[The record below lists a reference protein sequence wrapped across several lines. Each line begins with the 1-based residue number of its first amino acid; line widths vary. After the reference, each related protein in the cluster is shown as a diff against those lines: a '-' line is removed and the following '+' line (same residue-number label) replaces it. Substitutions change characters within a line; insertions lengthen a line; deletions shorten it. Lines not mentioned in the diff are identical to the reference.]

1 MTCAMVRRWSV
12 VLMMAM
18 AIVCAV
24 PCRGADAPPAPESI
38 RAAAQSCADAM
49 LKGDF
54 EAFANF
60 THPRLIEMF
69 GGRQKFIATIKKGNE
84 DMKAQKAAIT
94 SFTVRAP
101 DGTTKGG
108 ADLFAVVPTTLAMT
122 IRDSKIKQD
131 GYLIGVSSDNG
142 AHWTFVTGDGIER
155 AKLKEILPNL
165 PEELKLPAKAAQV
178 VEKK

>member
-1 MTCAMVRRWSV
+1 MVRRLSLTFLAALV
-12 VLMMAM
+12 FSA
-18 AIVCAV
+18 
-24 PCRGADAPPAPESI
+24 PCRAADAPSPESI

-60 THPRLIEMF
+60 THPKLIEMF
-69 GGRQKFIATIKKGNE
+69 GGRQKFIDTIKKGDAE
-84 DMKAQKAAIT
+84 MKSQKATIT

-101 DGTTKGG
+101 DSTTKGG

-122 IRDSKIKQD
+122 IKDSKIKQD
-131 GYLIGVSSDNG
+131 GYLIAVSSDNG
-142 AHWTFVTGDGIER
+142 AHWTFVTGEGIER

-165 PEELKLPAKAAQV
+165 PDELKLPAKAAQV

>member
-1 MTCAMVRRWSV
+1 MTFAIARRSG
-12 VLMMAM
+12 LMLIA
-18 AIVCAV
+18 ALVFCV
-24 PCRGADAPPAPESI
+24 PCRGADSPPAPDSI

-60 THPRLIEMF
+60 THPKLIEMF
-69 GGRQKFIATIKKGNE
+69 GGRQKFIDAIKKGDAE
-84 DMKAQKAAIT
+84 MKAQKTSIT
-94 SFTVRAP
+94 SFTTRAP
-101 DGTTKGG
+101 DGVTKGG

-131 GYLIGVSSDNG
+131 GYLIAVSSDNG

-165 PEELKLPAKAAQV
+165 PEELKLPAKVAQV

>member
-1 MTCAMVRRWSV
+1 MTSAMVRRWSV
-12 VLMMAM
+12 VLMLAM
-18 AIVCAV
+18 VCAA

-60 THPRLIEMF
+60 THPKLIEMF
-69 GGRQKFIATIKKGNE
+69 GGRQKFIDTIKKGDA
-84 DMKAQKAAIT
+84 DMKAQKTSIT

-101 DGTTKGG
+101 EGTTKGG
-108 ADLFAVVPTTLAMT
+108 ADLFAVVPTTLAMM

-131 GYLIGVSSDNG
+131 GYLIAVSSDNG

>member
-1 MTCAMVRRWSV
+1 MVRRWFLT
-12 VLMMAM
+12 VLA
-18 AIVCAV
+18 ALVFSS
-24 PCRGADAPPAPESI
+24 PCRAADAPAPESI
-38 RAAAQSCADAM
+38 RASAQSCADAM

-60 THPRLIEMF
+60 THPKLIEMF
-69 GGRQKFIATIKKGNE
+69 GGRQKFIDTIKKGDAE
-84 DMKAQKAAIT
+84 MKAQKTSIT

-131 GYLIGVSSDNG
+131 GYLIAVSSDNG

-165 PEELKLPAKAAQV
+165 PDELKLPAKPPQV